1 MGRLNGLVSGFVLT
15 TSVMYLTIRQ
25 HQEHTKI
32 SSKML
37 QDSNEALQMI
47 LTPPAPPKPRTAY
60 VETRPDILETMKDG
74 WNSEI
79 EGVVRWAQNTNPT
92 QIFDSLED
100 VARSAFAGL
109 KRLGDNVSEPGE

>member
-1 MGRLNGLVSGFVLT
+1 MGRLNGLFGGFVLT

-25 HQEHTKI
+25 HQEQTKV
-32 SSKML
+32 SSRLL

-47 LTPPAPPKPRTAY
+47 LTPPAPPRPRTAY
-60 VETRPDILETMKDG
+60 IETRPDILETMKDG

-100 VARSAFAGL
+100 VARSAFLGL
-109 KRLGDNVSEPGE
+109 KRLGESASESEK